1 MEPVHVNVT
10 TPALTRGFLL
20 NITCSI
26 LSNNATFNLQQL
38 TNAANTGKVPLCEVI
53 MSQFPIVHEHYDDVA
68 AAERHL
74 FTLVNGGWAAKLV
87 RPAGKGWQVIVNGFR
102 GFTSAPGKSA

>member
-1 MEPVHVNVT
+1 MTN
-10 TPALTRGFLL
+10 PALTRGFLL

-38 TNAANTGKVPLCEVI
+38 TGAANTGKAPLCEVI